1 MIVILFTPTPYSHIR
16 SRHGYF
22 SGLVNLPSGNLSG
35 LFALGEDMD
44 ATNVTTVATRSQDQG
59 KTWRLEGSITD
70 RSPDHHFD
78 SIYLKPTTLSDGTI
92 IATGYRFH
100 RTDPDELISNP
111 QTDGLR
117 YGSAGALGSLGIFRF
132 SNGSRPP

>member
-1 MIVILFTPTPYSHIR
+1 
-16 SRHGYF
+16 
-22 SGLVNLPSGNLSG
+22 
-35 LFALGEDMD
+35 MD
-44 ATNVTTVATRSQDQG
+44 ATNVTTVATRFQDQG
-59 KTWRLEGSITD
+59 KTWRLEGSITE
-70 RSPDHHFD
+70 RSPGHRFD

-92 IATGYRFH
+92 IAAGYRFH
-100 RTDPDELISNP
+100 RTDPDELIRNP